1 MNAKARRFPT
11 PRLMGERMSSIKLVT
26 EIPGPNSLAMVARR
40 DAAITRGAGRLTP
53 IAVTSGTG
61 ATVTDVDGNTFIDFA
76 GGIGTLALG
85 HTPAPVVAAIRAQA
99 SELIHMCSIVA
110 TYAPYVEVC
119 ERLNDL
125 APGDFAKKS
134 ALFNSGAEAVEAAVK
149 IARVHTGRQALIV
162 FEGAY
167 HGRSNLTLAMTS
179 KYTPFKT
186 GFGPF
191 PPEIYRLPFPN
202 LFRRPAGMSEAA
214 WIDHCIAQF
223 DHALVAQV
231 SPSAVAAVVVETV
244 QGEGGFVPMPPRFAA
259 HLRTRCSEHG
269 MLYVADEV
277 QSGMG
282 RTGRLFA
289 IEHYDLVPDL
299 LVSGKSLASGMPLAA
314 LTGRADIMDAP
325 DPGGLGGTFSGNPVA
340 CAAALASLESLSSAD
355 FLARAE
361 QVGQR
366 LRAHLDCLQA
376 AFPEAIGDVR
386 GIGPMLA
393 IELVADPARKTPDAD
408 LTNAIT
414 AETLRRGV
422 ITLRAGLYNNCL
434 RFLPALNISDDQI
447 DEGMAVVNKAIAA
460 AIAAS
465 YAGRA

>member
-1 MNAKARRFPT
+1 MV
-11 PRLMGERMSSIKLVT
+11 SIELVSQ
-26 EIPGPNSLAMVARR
+26 IPGPKSCALVARR
-40 DAAITRGAGRLTP
+40 DASVIRGAGRLTP
-53 IAVTSGTG
+53 IAVASGKG

-85 HTPAPVVAAIRAQA
+85 HTPVAVVEAIRVQA
-99 SELIHMCSIVA
+99 GELIHMCSIVA

-119 ERLNDL
+119 ERLNAL

-134 ALFNSGAEAVEAAVK
+134 VLFNSGAEAVEGAVK

-202 LFRRPAGMSEAA
+202 LYRRPAGMSVDAYV
-214 WIDHCIAQF
+214 DYCIAQF
-223 DHALVAQV
+223 DHALIAQV
-231 SPSAVAAVVVETV
+231 APSAVAAVVVETV

-259 HLRTRCSEHG
+259 HLRARCSEHG

-277 QSGMG
+277 QAGMG
-282 RTGRLFA
+282 RTARLFA
-289 IEHYDLVPDL
+289 VEHYDLVPDL
-299 LVSGKSLASGMPLAA
+299 IASGKSLASGMPLAA
-314 LTGRADIMDAP
+314 LTGRAEIMDAP

-340 CAAALASLESLSSAD
+340 CAAALASLDTLASDD

-366 LRAHLDCLQA
+366 LHGHLDRLQS
-376 AFPEAIGDVR
+376 AFPGVIGDVR
-386 GIGPMLA
+386 GLGPMLA
-393 IELVADPARKTPDAD
+393 IELVTDPSSKTPDPD

-414 AETLRRGV
+414 AETLKRGV
-422 ITLRAGLYNNCL
+422 ITLRAGLYSNCL
-434 RFLPALNISDDQI
+434 RFLPALNITDEQI
-447 DEGMAVVNKAIAA
+447 DEGTAVVAEAVAA
-460 AIAAS
+460 AIATKQ
-465 YAGRA
+465 AGRA